1 MQISHAKGQRLA
13 LLASEGRWYGSRSY
27 NLVAFFIQS
36 ENDAISAWPDRLAGA
51 SQIGSSDVYLI
62 VQLGTSVFTFWTP
75 LMRLRC
81 SDWKRR

>member
-1 MQISHAKGQRLA
+1 MQISHARGQRCA
-13 LLASEGRWYGSRSY
+13 LLASEGRWHRNRSY

-36 ENDAISAWPDRLAGA
+36 ETLLQACGPLCGT

-62 VQLGTSVFTFWTP
+62 VQLGTSVLTFWTP